1 MGKKSRR
8 GNKKVCC
15 GSCVSFPRFNSRPL
29 SSLCV
34 YVMLNVVVCV
44 FLSPE
49 LCHFDVKSTVQVLAY
64 LRILEAADKGERER
78 ESMLILERHSMLL
91 PHHECVFVRRSHLL
105 VSREF

>member
-15 GSCVSFPRFNSRPL
+15 GSCVSFPRFNSHPL
-29 SSLCV
+29 SSLSV

-64 LRILEAADKGERER
+64 LRTLEAADKGERER
-78 ESMLILERHSMLL
+78 RHAH
-91 PHHECVFVRRSHLL
+91 P
-105 VSREF
+105 RETFDAPAAS